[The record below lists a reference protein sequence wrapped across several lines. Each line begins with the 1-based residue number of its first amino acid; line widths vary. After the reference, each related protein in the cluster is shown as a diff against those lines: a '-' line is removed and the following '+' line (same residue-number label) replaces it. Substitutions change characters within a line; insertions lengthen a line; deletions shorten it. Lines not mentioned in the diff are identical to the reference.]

1 MKKLTKKILQKIL
14 DKCSTVWYNEYNKE
28 RKRDTTMK
36 KTICIILAT
45 AILCSVC
52 SFRLGHNHARKT
64 AQLVNVND
72 YSYTIQYGEG
82 AHAFFDRYE
91 FAN

>member
-1 MKKLTKKILQKIL
+1 MKKLTKKIFKKPLTNVQP
-14 DKCSTVWYNEYNKE
+14 CGTMNTTKE

-72 YSYTIQYGEG
+72 YGYTIQYGEG

>member
-1 MKKLTKKILQKIL
+1 
-14 DKCSTVWYNEYNKE
+14 
-28 RKRDTTMK
+28 MK
-36 KTICIILAT
+36 KTICLILAT

-72 YSYTIQYGEG
+72 YGYTIQYGEG